1 MNLMGLFRSPQNELE
16 KGGKEAEDS
25 GIRNSCPRCGVLLP
39 LSEQQENM
47 NVCTACGYHFRI
59 GPRDRIN
66 YTTDEGS
73 FQELDGELMSRD
85 LLDFPGYDQK
95 LRNAK
100 LASREKEGVACGTA
114 LVEGQPCALFC
125 MDPYFMMGS
134 MGTVVGEKITRLFE
148 YATENRLPVVGFTVS
163 GGARMQEGILSLMQ
177 MAKTSAALKKHSDA
191 GLFYLSVLTDPTT
204 GGVTASFAMD
214 GDVIMAEPGA
224 TIGFAGAR
232 VIEQTIRKKL
242 PQGFQTAEFLLEHG
256 FVDLI
261 VPRGEQKAAI
271 ARLLRLH
278 DGKAAAEQLE
288 RIREMPLGEDPEEGE
303 GEAL

>member
-16 KGGKEAEDS
+16 KGGTEAENA
-25 GIRNSCPRCGVLLP
+25 GIRSACPHCGVLLR
-39 LSEQQENM
+39 LSDLQENQ
-47 NVCTACGYHFRI
+47 NVCTSCGYHFRV
-59 GPRDRIN
+59 GPRERVAYIA
-66 YTTDEGS
+66 DEDS
-73 FQELDGELMSRD
+73 FQELFSDLKSRD
-85 LLDFPGYDQK
+85 ILDFPGYDQK

-100 LASREKEGVACGTA
+100 LASREKEGVLCGTA
-114 LVEGQPCALFC
+114 EIEGFPCALFV
-125 MDPYFMMGS
+125 MDPNFMMGS

-148 YATENRLPVVGFTVS
+148 FATERNLPVVGFTVS

-177 MAKTSAALKKHSDA
+177 MAKTSAALQRHSQA
-191 GLFYLSVLTDPTT
+191 GNFYLAVLTDPTL

-242 PQGFQTAEFLLEHG
+242 PQGFQKAEFLLEHG

-261 VPRGEQKAAI
+261 VPRAEQRETIGK
-271 ARLLRLH
+271 LLRFH
-278 DGKAAAEQLE
+278 AKEKDFGSVKGGGVQ
-288 RIREMPLGEDPEEGE
+288 
-303 GEAL
+303 

>member
-16 KGGKEAEDS
+16 KGGRRPPAEES
-25 GIRNSCPRCGVLLP
+25 AGISNTCPHCGAQLP
-39 LSEQQENM
+39 ISEQWENL
-47 NVCTACGYHFRI
+47 NVCTACGYHFRL
-59 GPRDRIN
+59 GARDRIAILA
-66 YTTDEGS
+66 DENS
-73 FQELDGELMSRD
+73 FSEMDGDMISRD
-85 LLDFPGYDQK
+85 ILSFPGYDGK

-100 LASREKEGVACGTA
+100 LASREKEGVLCGTA
-114 LVEGQPCALFC
+114 KIGGVDCALFV
-125 MDPYFMMGS
+125 MDPNFMMGS

-148 YATENRLPVVGFTVS
+148 YATEHGLPVVGYTVS

-177 MAKTSAALKKHSDA
+177 MAKTSGALQKHSDA
-191 GLFYLSVLTDPTT
+191 GLLYLTVLTDPTT

-214 GDVIMAEPGA
+214 GDIILAEPGA

-261 VPRGEQKAAI
+261 VPRTEQKETLG
-271 ARLLRLH
+271 RLLALH
-278 DGKAAAEQLE
+278 RTEKGNV
-288 RIREMPLGEDPEEGE
+288 I
-303 GEAL
+303 